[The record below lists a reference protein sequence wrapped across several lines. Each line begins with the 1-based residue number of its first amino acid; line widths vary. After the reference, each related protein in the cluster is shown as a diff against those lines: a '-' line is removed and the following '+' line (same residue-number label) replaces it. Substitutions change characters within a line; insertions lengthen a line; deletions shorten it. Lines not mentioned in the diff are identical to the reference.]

1 MIISPSNDKAKDHF
15 LLKPMI
21 EDYYLAEVEDENNNQ
36 KQLTSATGTKIET
49 YFYGSQ
55 KSRVCP
61 NCNFVNDSQADV
73 CARCKVIF

>member
-1 MIISPSNDKAKDHF
+1 LISPSNGKAKDHF

-21 EDYYLAEVEDENNNQ
+21 EDYYLSEEEDEKNN
-36 KQLTSATGTKIET
+36 KKKRTSPTGTKVET
-49 YFYGSQ
+49 DFCGSQ

-61 NCNFVNDSQADV
+61 NCNFANYSEADV